1 MASPH
6 SGILLSNQLKE
17 LPSLPL
23 YVSVEDCRFG
33 FQYLETLAA
42 AYAHAGDFQH
52 AVEWEQRAI
61 ASEISPKQVMR
72 ERLQLYRAGKVWTQN

>member
-1 MASPH
+1 LAT
-6 SGILLSNQLKE
+6 KACE
-17 LPSLPL
+17 LTGRKNSK
-23 YVSVEDCRFG
+23 
-33 FQYLETLAA
+33 YLETLAA